1 MQTPTDLARLMGR
14 YTTVH
19 TTSGIV
25 GGTILA
31 AGTNGVTVSVD
42 HEVSSYSPDEVLS
55 IQPRS

>member
-42 HEVSSYSPDEVLS
+42 HEVRSYSPDEVLS